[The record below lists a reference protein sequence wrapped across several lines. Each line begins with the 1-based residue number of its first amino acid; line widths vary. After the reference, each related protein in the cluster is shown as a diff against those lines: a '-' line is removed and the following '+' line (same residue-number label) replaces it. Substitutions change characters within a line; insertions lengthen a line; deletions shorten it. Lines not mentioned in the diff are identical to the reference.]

1 MITYSYYVYMTE
13 YIEYIQCFDV
23 ECGIH
28 SASEKAVSNFHGCK
42 TRMKRPCLKYDLVI
56 YN

>member
-1 MITYSYYVYMTE
+1 MMITYSYYVYMTE

-28 SASEKAVSNFHGCK
+28 SASEKAVSIFTGAKHEWK
-42 TRMKRPCLKYDLVI
+42 DLACLKYDLAI
-56 YN
+56 